1 MNILRYD
8 GSFYSLICVLVPWL
22 RQRNLPDGIER
33 ENARQP
39 LLFAGEETAPTS
51 STDLALASSACD
63 PQVFRLPGVS
73 RETWQNAWHA
83 FLSEAPNVE
92 LAVARYLL
100 LAIEKQS
107 KVDSFMADERVRL
120 IQRLAKKVT
129 FERHRFLG
137 LLRFRSI
144 GDNIYYASIKPDH
157 FILPILAPFFVER
170 FADQRWIIHDR
181 RREMAAV
188 YDLRAWTITERAAA
202 DLPAVSPQEDST
214 QKLWQCFF
222 DSIAVRERLN
232 LALQQ
237 KFIPKK
243 YWQDLTELPG
253 R

>member
-8 GSFYSLICVLVPWL
+8 GSFYGLICSLVPWL
-22 RQRNLPDGIER
+22 RWRHLPDGIAR
-33 ENARQP
+33 ENSRQP
-39 LLFAGEETAPTS
+39 LLFAGEEAAPAS
-51 STDLALASSACD
+51 STELVLASSACD
-63 PQVFRLPGVS
+63 PQVFKLPGVS

-83 FLSEAPNVE
+83 FLSEAPNIE

-120 IQRLAKKVT
+120 IQKLAKKVT

-137 LLRFRSI
+137 LLRFRII
-144 GDNIYYASIKPDH
+144 GDNLYYASIKPDN
-157 FILPILAPFFVER
+157 FILPILAPHFVER

-181 RREMAAV
+181 RREIAAM
-188 YDLRAWTITERAAA
+188 YDLRAWTITERAAT
-202 DLPAVSPQEDST
+202 DLPAVSPKEDST

-243 YWQDLTELPG
+243 YWSDLTELPG

>member
-8 GSFYSLICVLVPWL
+8 GSFYGLICGLVPWL
-22 RQRNLPDGIER
+22 RQRYLPDGIER

-51 STDLALASSACD
+51 STDLALVSSACD

-83 FLSEAPNVE
+83 FLSEVPNVE

-144 GDNIYYASIKPDH
+144 GGNIYYASIKPDH

-188 YDLRAWTITERAAA
+188 YDLRAWTITERAAT

-243 YWQDLTELPG
+243 YWSDLTELPG